1 MKTAIFG
8 GTFDPI
14 HNGHLRIASAA
25 MSRWGLGRVLF
36 VPAGKPPHK
45 LGATTA
51 DYEHRFR
58 MVELACRGNPE
69 FEPSRLEAGA
79 ENSYSIE
86 TIEKVRAGL
95 APGETLYF
103 LIGADAFA
111 EIRTWKRWRD
121 IVDSVEFLVVS
132 RPGHGYEPPPGARI
146 QRMEDINLR
155 YSSSGIRRDLAAGEG
170 TADVPA
176 AVMAYIR
183 VHKLYGA
190 PAGSAGQ
197 SAPLKSEGED

>member
-25 MSRWGLGRVLF
+25 VTRWGLERVLF

-58 MVELACRGNPE
+58 MVELACMDNPE
-69 FEPSRLEAGA
+69 FEASRLEAGA

-86 TIEKVRAGL
+86 TIGKVRASL

-111 EIRTWKRWRD
+111 EIRSWKRWRD

-132 RPGHGYEPPPGARI
+132 RPGHRYEPPPGARI
-146 QRMEDINLR
+146 QSMEDMDLR
-155 YSSSGIRRDLAAGEG
+155 YSSSAIRRDLASSEG

-183 VHKLYGA
+183 SNKLYG
-190 PAGSAGQ
+190 GSAGYI
-197 SAPLKSEGED
+197 AL

>member
-25 MSRWGLGRVLF
+25 VTRWGLERVLF

-45 LGATTA
+45 LGATAA

-58 MVELACRGNPE
+58 MVELACMGNPE
-69 FEPSRLEAGA
+69 FEASRLEAGA
-79 ENSYSIE
+79 EYSYSIE
-86 TIEKVRAGL
+86 TIGKVRASL
-95 APGETLYF
+95 AAGETLYF

-111 EIRTWKRWRD
+111 EIRSWKRWRD

-132 RPGHGYEPPPGARI
+132 RPGHRYETPPGARI
-146 QRMEDINLR
+146 QSMEDMNLR
-155 YSSSGIRRDLAAGEG
+155 YSSSGIRRDLASSEG

-183 VHKLYGA
+183 ANKLYG
-190 PAGSAGQ
+190 GSAD
-197 SAPLKSEGED
+197 K